1 MRTWRPPWKPYLAT
15 TADTMQYIKSF
26 IYSSFMI
33 LSTVIVATF
42 ALALF
47 LLPFKI
53 RYAFVRS
60 FAVMNVALLKFLCG
74 LNYKIEGQE
83 NIPAETA
90 IIFSKHQSTWE
101 TMALQLVF
109 PPQTFVVK
117 RELMWV
123 PFFGWGLAVL
133 KPIAIN
139 RGAGRNAI
147 KQIVQQGIERLK
159 AGIWVVIFPEGT
171 RVRPGQRIRYKL
183 GGAIL
188 AAESGYPVVP
198 VAHNSG
204 EFWPKKQ
211 FLKKPGTITMVIG
224 PPIPTKD
231 RKPEEILADAETW
244 IEATMDRITHPLSQ

>member
-1 MRTWRPPWKPYLAT
+1 
-15 TADTMQYIKSF
+15 MQYIKSLIF
-26 IYSSFMI
+26 SIFMI
-33 LSTVIVATF
+33 ISTVIVST
-42 ALALF
+42 LAILMF

-53 RYAFVRS
+53 RYAIVRS
-60 FAVMNVALLKFLCG
+60 FAVWNVSLLKSLCG
-74 LNYKIEGQE
+74 LNYEIEGKE
-83 NIPAETA
+83 NIPEGTA

-101 TMALQLVF
+101 TMALQLIF

-117 RELMWV
+117 RELMRV

-133 KPIAIN
+133 KPIAID

-147 KQIVQQGIERLK
+147 KQIVHQGIDRLK

-188 AAESGYPVVP
+188 AAESGYPIVP

-211 FLKKPGTITMVIG
+211 FIKKPGTIKVVIG
-224 PPIPTKD
+224 PPIQSKD
-231 RKPEEILADAETW
+231 RKPEDILADAETW
-244 IEATMDRITHPLSQ
+244 IEATMDRISQPNAE

>member
-1 MRTWRPPWKPYLAT
+1 
-15 TADTMQYIKSF
+15 
-26 IYSSFMI
+26 MI
-33 LSTVIVATF
+33 TSTVIVGL
-42 ALALF
+42 LALF
-47 LLPFKI
+47 LILLPFNY
-53 RYAFVRS
+53 RYAVAHPFSVL
-60 FAVMNVALLKFLCG
+60 NVSLLKHLCG
-74 LNYKIEGQE
+74 VDYVVEGKE
-83 NIPAETA
+83 NIPEGAA

-123 PFFGWGLAVL
+123 PFFGWGLTLL

-139 RGAGRNAI
+139 RAAGRNAI
-147 KQIVQQGIERLK
+147 KQIVRQGIDRLK

-171 RVRPGQRIRYKL
+171 RVRPGQKVRYKI

-188 AAESGYPVVP
+188 AAKSGYPVVP

-211 FLKKPGTITMVIG
+211 FLKKPGTIKLVIG
-224 PPIPTKD
+224 PPIQTQG
-231 RKPEEILADAETW
+231 RKPDAILAEAETW
-244 IEATMDRITHPLSQ
+244 IETTMARISQTPSL

>member
-1 MRTWRPPWKPYLAT
+1 
-15 TADTMQYIKSF
+15 MQYIKSLIF
-26 IYSSFMI
+26 SFFMI
-33 LSTVIVATF
+33 LSTMIVATL
-42 ALALF
+42 ALALI
-47 LLPFKI
+47 LLPFKV

-60 FAVMNVALLKFLCG
+60 FAVMNVALLKSLCG
-74 LNYKIEGQE
+74 LNYEIEGQE

-139 RGAGRNAI
+139 RSAGRNAI
-147 KQIVQQGIERLK
+147 KQVVQQGIDRLK

-171 RVRPGQRIRYKL
+171 RVRPVQSMRYKL

-188 AAESGYPVVP
+188 AAESGYPIVP

-211 FLKKPGTITMVIG
+211 FLKKPGTIKLVIG
-224 PPIPTKD
+224 PPIPSAH
-231 RKPEEILADAETW
+231 RKPEEILAEAETW
-244 IEATMDRITHPLSQ
+244 IETTMERISQPVSE

>member
-1 MRTWRPPWKPYLAT
+1 
-15 TADTMQYIKSF
+15 MQYFKSLIF
-26 IYSSFMI
+26 SFFMI
-33 LSTVIVATF
+33 TSTVFVAT
-42 ALALF
+42 LAILLF
-47 LLPFKI
+47 LLPFKT
-53 RYAFVRS
+53 RYAVVRS
-60 FAVMNVALLKFLCG
+60 FAVMNVSLLKSLCG
-74 LNYKIEGQE
+74 LNYEIEGQE
-83 NIPAETA
+83 NIPTDTA

-101 TMALQLVF
+101 TMALQLIF

-123 PFFGWGLAVL
+123 PFFGWGLAML
-133 KPIAIN
+133 KPIAID

-147 KQIVQQGIERLK
+147 KQIIRQGIDRLK

-204 EFWPKKQ
+204 EYWPKKQ
-211 FLKKPGTITMVIG
+211 FLKKPGTIKIVIG
-224 PPIPTKD
+224 PPIQTKD
-231 RKPEEILADAETW
+231 RKPEEILTDAETW
-244 IEATMDRITHPLSQ
+244 IEATMERISQHHAE

>member
-1 MRTWRPPWKPYLAT
+1 
-15 TADTMQYIKSF
+15 MQYIKSLF
-26 IYSSFMI
+26 FSIFMI
-33 LSTVIVATF
+33 ISTVIVST
-42 ALALF
+42 LALLMF

-53 RYAFVRS
+53 RYAIVRS
-60 FAVMNVALLKFLCG
+60 FAVCNVSLLKSLCG
-74 LNYKIEGQE
+74 LNYEIEGKE
-83 NIPAETA
+83 NIPEGTA

-101 TMALQLVF
+101 TMALQLIF

-117 RELMWV
+117 RELMRV
-123 PFFGWGLAVL
+123 PFFGWGLAAL
-133 KPIAIN
+133 KPIAID

-147 KQIVQQGIERLK
+147 KQIVHQGIDRLK

-211 FLKKPGTITMVIG
+211 FIKKPGTIKVVIG
-224 PPIPTKD
+224 PPIQSKD
-231 RKPEEILADAETW
+231 RKPEDILADAETW
-244 IEATMDRITHPLSQ
+244 IEATMDRISQPDAE

>member
-1 MRTWRPPWKPYLAT
+1 
-15 TADTMQYIKSF
+15 MQYFKSLIF
-26 IYSSFMI
+26 SIFMI
-33 LSTVIVATF
+33 TSTVIVGL
-42 ALALF
+42 LAMVLF
-47 LLPFKI
+47 LLPFI
-53 RYAFVRS
+53 DRH
-60 FAVMNVALLKFLCG
+60 AVARTFSVFNVALLKHLCSVD
-74 LNYKIEGQE
+74 YVVEGKE
-83 NIPAETA
+83 NIPEGAA

-123 PFFGWGLAVL
+123 PFFGWGLTL
-133 KPIAIN
+133 LRPIAIN
-139 RGAGRNAI
+139 RAAGRNAI
-147 KQIVQQGIERLK
+147 KQIVRQGIERLK

-171 RVRPGQRIRYKL
+171 RVPPGQKVRYKI

-211 FLKKPGTITMVIG
+211 FLKKPGTIKLVIG
-224 PPIPTKD
+224 PPIQTQD
-231 RKPEEILADAETW
+231 RKPDAILAEAETW
-244 IEATMDRITHPLSQ
+244 IETTMARISQSTSIRP